1 MRPEPRPSIPATVF
15 SPRIRYF
22 ASTCKENGI
31 VFIGPPSSAID
42 AMGSKITARQTM
54 KDAGVPIVPGIEEG
68 ISDPQ
73 EAAEIADA
81 IGYPIILKPA
91 AGGGGIGMKIVQS
104 REELLPALTS
114 SQSVARSAF
123 GDDTIYI
130 EKYLTEPRHIEFQ
143 ILADNYGK
151 TIYVSDRE
159 CSIQRRHQKLIE
171 ESPSPVMTEELRQR
185 MGSIAV
191 KAAKA
196 IGYSSAGTVEFMYSR
211 GDFYFL
217 EMNTRLQVEHPITEM
232 VTGVDLA
239 KEQIMVAAGYPL
251 GYDQSDMK
259 INGWAIEC
267 RINAEDP
274 LNDFAPCPGKIKRY
288 RSPGGPGIRVDSGVY
303 TGYVIPPYYDS
314 LISKLVAHGKD
325 RKEAIARME
334 RALYEYII
342 VGVKTNLIFHKAV
355 LRNKRFRSGDINT
368 HFIKD
373 ENIVEAV
380 KIVAVEDYEKGMS
393 LASALGAD
401 NRQIAAISAAVG
413 ILPQPEQGRGE
424 ELKVAAPDIL
434 SFLISGEWVSGEEM
448 AKRLAISRAA
458 VWKQIQVLR
467 QRGYEISA
475 STGKGYRLAK
485 KPDLLDADRISG
497 CLKTKWLGRDM
508 RISGR
513 GRLHQRGCPLSGPR
527 LPERHRHPGRDPDTR
542 PGQTLPALGFASRW
556 NLDES
561 HLKAENAAQSCL
573 PDKHGRERSSLPCVL
588 LHARPGSGHQVAQR
602 PLDPGAKD
610 LRHPHGGGRAGGPA
624 GLCRGGTGPQ
634 RQ

>member
-1 MRPEPRPSIPATVF
+1 
-15 SPRIRYF
+15 
-22 ASTCKENGI
+22 
-31 VFIGPPSSAID
+31 
-42 AMGSKITARQTM
+42 MGSKITARQTM
-54 KDAGVPIVPGIEEG
+54 KEAGVPIVPGIEEG
-68 ISDPQ
+68 ISDPDV
-73 EAAEIADA
+73 AAEIAEN

-114 SQSVARSAF
+114 SQSVAKSAF

-143 ILADNYGK
+143 ILAD
-151 TIYVSDRE
+151 SDRE

-171 ESPSPVMTEELRQR
+171 ESPSPVMTEELRQK

-251 GYDQSDMK
+251 RYDQSDMK

-325 RKEAIARME
+325 RNEAIARME
-334 RALYEYII
+334 RALFEYII

-393 LASALGAD
+393 LASALGVD

-413 ILPQPEQGRGE
+413 SY
-424 ELKVAAPDIL
+424 L
-434 SFLISGEWVSGEEM
+434 SQN
-448 AKRLAISRAA
+448 RAA
-458 VWKQIQVLR
+458 EK
-467 QRGYEISA
+467 S
-475 STGKGYRLAK
+475 
-485 KPDLLDADRISG
+485 
-497 CLKTKWLGRDM
+497 
-508 RISGR
+508 
-513 GRLHQRGCPLSGPR
+513 
-527 LPERHRHPGRDPDTR
+527 
-542 PGQTLPALGFASRW
+542 
-556 NLDES
+556 
-561 HLKAENAAQSCL
+561 
-573 PDKHGRERSSLPCVL
+573 
-588 LHARPGSGHQVAQR
+588 
-602 PLDPGAKD
+602 
-610 LRHPHGGGRAGGPA
+610 
-624 GLCRGGTGPQ
+624 
-634 RQ
+634 

>member
-1 MRPEPRPSIPATVF
+1 MFNKILVANRGEIAIRVMRACRELGISTVAVYSEADKNALFAKYADEAVYIGPSPSSQSYLSIDNIIKAAQETGAEAIHPGYGFLSENT
-15 SPRIRYF
+15 IF
-22 ASTCKENGI
+22 ASACEDNGI
-31 VFIGPPSSAID
+31 VFIGPPSSSID
-42 AMGSKITARQTM
+42 SMGSKITARQTM

-68 ISDPQ
+68 VSDPHD
-73 EAAEIADA
+73 AAEIAES

-91 AGGGGIGMKIVQS
+91 AGGGGIGMKIVMS
-104 REELLPALTS
+104 EPELMPALAS

-130 EKYLTEPRHIEFQ
+130 EKYLSEPRHIEFQ
-143 ILADNYGK
+143 ILADRRGK

-171 ESPSPVMTEELRQR
+171 ESPSPVMDESLREK

-196 IGYSSAGTVEFMYSR
+196 IGYVSAGTVEFMYSR

-239 KEQIMVAAGYPL
+239 KEQILIAAGEDLAYSQN
-251 GYDQSDMK
+251 DIE

-274 LNDFAPCPGKIKRY
+274 LNDFSPSPGKIKRY

-314 LISKLVAHGKD
+314 LISKLVAHGRD
-325 RKEAIARME
+325 RMEAIARME

-368 HFIKD
+368 HFIKE
-373 ENIVEAV
+373 ENIGEAV
-380 KIVAVEDYEKGMS
+380 KAVAVEDYEKGMS

-401 NRQIAAISAAVG
+401 TRKIAAISAAVG
-413 ILPQPEQGRGE
+413 AYLTQEKSQE
-424 ELKVAAPDIL
+424 K
-434 SFLISGEWVSGEEM
+434 S
-448 AKRLAISRAA
+448 
-458 VWKQIQVLR
+458 
-467 QRGYEISA
+467 
-475 STGKGYRLAK
+475 
-485 KPDLLDADRISG
+485 
-497 CLKTKWLGRDM
+497 
-508 RISGR
+508 
-513 GRLHQRGCPLSGPR
+513 
-527 LPERHRHPGRDPDTR
+527 
-542 PGQTLPALGFASRW
+542 
-556 NLDES
+556 
-561 HLKAENAAQSCL
+561 
-573 PDKHGRERSSLPCVL
+573 
-588 LHARPGSGHQVAQR
+588 
-602 PLDPGAKD
+602 
-610 LRHPHGGGRAGGPA
+610 
-624 GLCRGGTGPQ
+624 
-634 RQ
+634 